1 MKMTPKEEKFCFEY
15 ARTGN
20 ATESYKAAGYKF
32 KNYNC
37 AGVSANRLLK
47 KSKIQTRL
55 QELAGELK
63 QAKIAD
69 VTECQMI
76 LTEIAR
82 DKNQKGIVRVKAI
95 ENLLKA
101 QGAFSTQINLTA
113 VTPIVL
119 RDDVN
124 E

>member
-1 MKMTPKEEKFCFEY
+1 MKMSPKQEKFCLEY
-15 ARTGN
+15 ARSGN
-20 ATESYKAAGYKF
+20 ATEAAKLAGYSGKTA
-32 KNYNC
+32 YSV
-37 AGVSANRLLK
+37 GGRLLK
-47 KSKIQTRL
+47 NVEIQTRL

-69 VTECQMI
+69 VAECQII